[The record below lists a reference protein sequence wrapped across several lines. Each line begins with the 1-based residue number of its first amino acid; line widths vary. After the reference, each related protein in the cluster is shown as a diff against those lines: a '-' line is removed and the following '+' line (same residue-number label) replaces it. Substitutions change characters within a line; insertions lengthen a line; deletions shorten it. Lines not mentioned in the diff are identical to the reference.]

1 MADVMLI
8 EKKMLHCPSCDWAWQ
23 FEEDGIRCPFC
34 EAAIGV
40 AGPDAPE
47 EAKEEIAQFNSE

>member
-1 MADVMLI
+1 MGTGKI
-8 EKKMLHCPSCDWAWQ
+8 MLHCPSCDWAWQ